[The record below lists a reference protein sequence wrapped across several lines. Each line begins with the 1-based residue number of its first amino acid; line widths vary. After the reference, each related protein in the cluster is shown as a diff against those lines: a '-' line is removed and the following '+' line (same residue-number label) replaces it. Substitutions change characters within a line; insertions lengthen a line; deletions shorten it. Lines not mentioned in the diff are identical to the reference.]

1 MFTAIVILFTAAR
14 RLSLDLGAP
23 HLRVGMSLTV
33 VADKLGVAPSR
44 LPISD
49 ERLVGDEYHDA
60 CQIAAEEKGALA
72 AA

>member
-1 MFTAIVILFTAAR
+1 
-14 RLSLDLGAP
+14 
-23 HLRVGMSLTV
+23 MSLTV